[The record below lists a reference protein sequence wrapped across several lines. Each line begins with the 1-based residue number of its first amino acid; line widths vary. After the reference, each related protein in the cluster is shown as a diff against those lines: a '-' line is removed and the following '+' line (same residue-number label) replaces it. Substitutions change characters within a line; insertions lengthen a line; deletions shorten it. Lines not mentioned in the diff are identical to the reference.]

1 MLSIFKKIFPG
12 NNGDSTLKQHDG
24 MEEMQV
30 LQKEAN
36 SLGVEG
42 EVYAAIGL
50 ALHMYLQ
57 DIHDYEK
64 MVLTMQRVMRPYSPW
79 SSKIYGLRQWPR

>member
-1 MLSIFKKIFPG
+1 MWFKFLRKKSESEVTE
-12 NNGDSTLKQHDG
+12 DSMTQ
-24 MEEMQV
+24 MEA
-30 LQKEAN
+30 LQKEAK

-50 ALHMYLQ
+50 ALHLYLQ
-57 DIHDYEK
+57 DAHDYER

-79 SSKIYGLRQWPR
+79 SSKIYGLRQYPR